1 MWSLLQKLN
10 TDTVEVIETDD
21 DSKVDDDNE
30 GEGNRNGSN
39 DDTIM

>member
-1 MWSLLQKLN
+1 MWSFLQKLN
-10 TDTVEVIETDD
+10 TDTVEVIEIDD

-30 GEGNRNGSN
+30 DEGNRNGSN